1 MDPYA
6 LCEDCEKPLIIEEN
20 LKILRKRIL
29 FGIGGGTI
37 FGGVLGAAM
46 LPLLG
51 FGAAGVASGSVA
63 ATWQSAIGLVSAGSV
78 FALLQSLGATGIGI
92 LLFGGIG
99 AATGGGALGLIQLY
113 ANLFNWCECGQT
125 LMESNVNGETIQLNC
140 FQTDQLSKL
149 MESNVNGKTIQAAI
163 EPVSNSL
170 TISKDQFLSIY
181 QMDLNNS

>member
-1 MDPYA
+1 MDSYEF
-6 LCEDCEKPLIIEEN
+6 CEACNKPRIIEEN
-20 LKILRKRIL
+20 LQILRRRIL
-29 FGIGGGTI
+29 FYTGGGTI

-63 ATWQSAIGLVSAGSV
+63 ASWQSAIGVVSAGSV

-99 AATGGGALGLIQLY
+99 AATGGGALGLIQSY

-125 LMESNVNGETIQLNC
+125 MMESNVN
-140 FQTDQLSKL
+140 
-149 MESNVNGKTIQAAI
+149 
-163 EPVSNSL
+163 
-170 TISKDQFLSIY
+170 
-181 QMDLNNS
+181 